1 MFQSGMNPVLGTT
14 FMIST
19 IMIALPSAVKVFNWL
34 GTMWGGQITFSPP
47 LLFALGFVSMFVIG
61 GLSGIYMANA
71 PFDIFIHD
79 TYFIVAHI
87 HYVLFTG
94 SVMGIFAGIY
104 HWYPK
109 MFGRHMSDFW
119 GKVHFWLT
127 FVFMNGVFFPMHV
140 IGLGGYPRRYASFR
154 NYDFLKPFEGMN
166 IFMTW
171 CALLLGL
178 SQGIFLLNFF
188 WNIWKGKKSV
198 DNPWHANSLEWS
210 TPTPPG
216 HGNWPGAV
224 PTVYHGPYEYSRPD
238 REQDYAPQWIPL
250 NPAKSAVAVAVA
262 PSSTS
267 GIGGAD
273 ASGSHGAPAP
283 AH

>member
-1 MFQSGMNPVLGTT
+1 MMA
-14 FMIST
+14 T

-34 GTMWGGQITFSPP
+34 GTLWGGQITFSPAM
-47 LLFALGFVSMFVIG
+47 LFAIGFVSMFTIG
-61 GLSGIYMANA
+61 GLSGIYMACA

-109 MFGRHMSDFW
+109 MFGRFMSDGW
-119 GKVHFWLT
+119 GKIHFWFT
-127 FVFMNGVFFPMHV
+127 FIFMNGVFFPMHI

-154 NYDFLKPFEGMN
+154 GYDFLKVYEN
-166 IFMTW
+166 WNVFMTV
-171 CALLLGL
+171 CALILGF
-178 SQGIFLLNFF
+178 SQFIFLFNLF
-188 WNIWKGKKSV
+188 WSIWKGRKVTS

-216 HGNWPGAV
+216 HGNWPGSV
-224 PTVYHGPYEYSRPD
+224 PTVYHGPYEYSNPALA
-238 REQDYAPQWIPL
+238 EDYAPQWIPM
-250 NPAKSAVAVAVA
+250 AKSAVPA
-262 PSSTS
+262 PSAPGLAAGS
-267 GIGGAD
+267 GP
-273 ASGSHGAPAP
+273 SPHP